1 MTDEPGLAQS
11 IADIV
16 VATYNTV
23 ISRAAKPAMRLNG
36 VREWTVLAGLVAIE
50 GTTVRPLTL
59 ATGVKTMPNDVRE
72 YSSGLIVHDLHAEL
86 LCLRMFCWS
95 LVEEVKSQWAGN
107 VAGHGDSEG
116 FNGAKRAADSEGSSG
131 GKLRRESVA
140 TGGVLTLAQIFEE
153 ERNGGEERKG
163 QQERLD
169 GERETEDEKEEDSMQ
184 EVGNDVQAAVA
195 NASANQ
201 QSTAARKG
209 AVHTQKKYTLLHK
222 KQGQTRFSLRNGV
235 RLALYIS
242 EPPCGDAL
250 MSTGTNGGALW
261 EPSLKDKIIRG
272 RAHYNLVGIVR
283 TKPGRAD
290 SKISYSKSCSDKLC
304 IKQVTGI
311 LNSISSLLI
320 EPIYILYLVVPR
332 EKYVEADFLRCFHER
347 LQPVH
352 KLQVLQFSRN
362 EFPFRKVLDTD
373 IPLPLCFVRC
383 ELNQFSQVLQ
393 NGVKNGAFVK
403 KKPPRR
409 NGESVLCQ
417 RRLWEQARHLV
428 GTFKDYRSLKTSDS
442 ARVQLKA
449 FARAQ
454 LGLWPASSQ
463 VNFQLD

>member
-16 VATYNTV
+16 VATYNDV
-23 ISRAAKPAMRLNG
+23 IPRAAKPAMRLNG

-50 GTTVRPLTL
+50 GTTLKPLTL

-86 LCLRMFCWS
+86 LCLRMFNWS
-95 LVEEVKSQWAGN
+95 LVAEVKSQWAGN

-116 FNGAKRAADSEGSSG
+116 VNGAKRAADSEGISG
-131 GKLRRESVA
+131 VNLRRESVA

-153 ERNGGEERKG
+153 ERNGGEERNG
-163 QQERLD
+163 QQERRN
-169 GERETEDEKEEDSMQ
+169 GEGETDEEKEEDAMR

-195 NASANQ
+195 DNQ

-209 AVHTQKKYTLLHK
+209 AVQTLKKYTLLHK
-222 KQGQTRFSLRNGV
+222 KQGQTRFTLRDGV

-250 MSTGTNGGALW
+250 MSAGTNGGASW
-261 EPSLKDKIIRG
+261 EPPLRDEIIRG
-272 RAHYNLVGIVR
+272 RAHFNSVGIVR

-311 LNSISSLLI
+311 LNAISSWLI
-320 EPIYILYLVVPR
+320 EPIYLLYLVVPR
-332 EKYVEADFLRCFHER
+332 EKYAEVDFLRCFHER
-347 LQPVH
+347 LQPEH
-352 KLQVLQFSRN
+352 KLQVLQFGRN
-362 EFPFRKVLDTD
+362 EFPFRKVPDTG

-417 RRLWEQARHLV
+417 RRLWEQSRDLV

-442 ARVQLKA
+442 VRVQLKA